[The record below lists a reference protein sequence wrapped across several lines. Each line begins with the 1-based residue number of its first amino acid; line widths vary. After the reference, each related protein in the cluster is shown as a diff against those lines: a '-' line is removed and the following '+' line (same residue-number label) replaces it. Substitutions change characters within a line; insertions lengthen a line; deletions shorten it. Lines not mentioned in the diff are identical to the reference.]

1 MHLQPL
7 TLSPPSALR
16 WRWAFTAV
24 LWLLVWLGGY
34 GLLRLQWSNAGRWAL
49 LAAPLLLYG
58 LWALWRGLP
67 LNHREGETA
76 VLPTLGF
83 GNALTLYRGLALA
96 LISGFLF
103 LPWPTGWM
111 AWLPMLLYT
120 SAIIADYLDGYVAR
134 ATNHATTLGAQLDM
148 EFDGLG
154 MLLITLLA
162 VSYGQLPLWY
172 LPLGLARYIFL
183 LGLWWRRQRSR
194 PLHDMTDSVHRR
206 IFAGFQMGF
215 MSAVLWPIVPPVGA
229 TIAGTLFAT
238 ATAVSFLRDWLVVTG
253 RLDPT
258 STSYK
263 VGQRRVVWLTRQAL
277 PLILRGVFVGTAV
290 LLVRTLALPPVPWQA
305 LLTTWGLPL
314 PGVLAAATLILFA
327 VGTFAIALGILGRL
341 FSLLLIF
348 PIAFDFISQGATAL
362 NSIILTCLIT
372 LMLLGTGPFS
382 LWRPEEYFLTRR
394 FGGRSG
400 GRSSE

>member
-1 MHLQPL
+1 M
-7 TLSPPSALR
+7 
-16 WRWAFTAV
+16 TAV

-58 LWALWRGLP
+58 LWVLWRGLP
-67 LNHREGETA
+67 LNHREGETD

-103 LPWPTGWM
+103 LPWPTEWM

-120 SAIIADYLDGYVAR
+120 SAIIVDYLDGFVAR
-134 ATNHATTLGAQLDM
+134 VTHHTTALGAQLDM

-183 LGLWWRRQRSR
+183 LGLWWRRHRGQ
-194 PLHDMTDSVHRR
+194 PLHEMPPSVHRR

-215 MSAVLWPIVPPVGA
+215 MSAVLWPIVPPAGA

-238 ATAVSFLRDWLVVTG
+238 ATAVSFLRDWLVVSG
-253 RLDPT
+253 QLDPT

-263 VGQRRVVWLTRQAL
+263 VWQRRVVWLTRQAL

-290 LLVRTLALPPVPWQA
+290 LLLGRLTMPPAPWQA

-314 PGVLAAATLILFA
+314 PGALAAASLILFT
-327 VGTFAIALGILGRL
+327 VGALAIALGILGRL

-348 PIAFDFISQGATAL
+348 PIAFDVISQGTNGVNGVAL
-362 NSIILTCLIT
+362 ACLIA
-372 LMLLGTGPFS
+372 LMLLGTGPYS

-394 FGGRSG
+394 FGG
-400 GRSSE
+400 